1 MLDVAVIILTY
12 NEEKNIGRCLENVT
26 KFSNEVYIIDSFSDD
41 NTINICKE
49 YKCNVLQHKFLF
61 HANQLNW
68 ALSNINFKSSWIL
81 RLDADEFVT
90 SSLINE
96 MYDKIP
102 NISQD
107 IGGVLIKRRGVFLDK
122 WIRWGGFYPVW
133 FLRLWRKGAVVFEN
147 KVMDEHAILLKG
159 RKIKFKYDFIDDNQN
174 NLTWWVSKQ
183 NNYATKEVIEMLNC
197 KFNLFE
203 SDSIKANF
211 FGSYEERIRWFK
223 MNIYMNCPLFI
234 RPFLFFIYRVIFR
247 LGFLDGLRGLIWYF
261 LQCFWYRFL
270 VDVKY
275 YQIIRKHKKT
285 SLSIKK
291 IIFEEYNINIDN
303 YGSK

>member
-26 KFSNEVYIIDSFSDD
+26 KFSKEVYVIDSFSSD
-41 NTINICKE
+41 NTINICKD
-49 YKCNVLQHKFLF
+49 YKCHVLQNKFIY

-68 ALSNINFKSSWIL
+68 ALKSINFKSSWIL

-90 SSLINE
+90 GSLINE
-96 MYDKIP
+96 MYNKLP
-102 NISQD
+102 VMSKNIS
-107 IGGVLIKRRGVFLDK
+107 GVFLKRRCVFLNK

-133 FLRLWRKGAVVFEN
+133 FLRLWRKGSVFFED
-147 KVMDEHAILLKG
+147 KVMDEHAILLQGK
-159 RKIKFKYDFIDDNQN
+159 KTYFKHDFVDDNQN
-174 NLTWWVSKQ
+174 NLTWWISKQ
-183 NNYATKEVIEMLNC
+183 NNYATKEVIEVLNN
-197 KFNLFE
+197 KFNLFK
-203 SDSIKANF
+203 SDNIKSDL

-223 MNIYMNCPLFI
+223 INIYMNLPLFV

-247 LGFLDGLRGLIWYF
+247 LGFLDGTRGLIWYF

-275 YQIIRKHKKT
+275 YQIIKKHKRT

-291 IIFEEYNINIDN
+291 IIFEDYNINIDN